1 MRSSS
6 HLVLSLILLFLLS
19 PALTA
24 ADSPSTPAYLPGF
37 ESAACPFESPFISL
51 ISPESMGFE
60 CGYVTVPERH
70 ANPTGP
76 TIRLPVAILR
86 ATGPDPQSDPLFL
99 AQGGP
104 GGDAFSLFSL
114 TMPDSILREDR
125 DLVIFNQ
132 RGTQYTEPDLTCTEA
147 QEALPELLPLT
158 VEEADQRTKT
168 AYKACYQRLQDSGVD
183 LSAYNSLENAADVEA
198 IRAAL
203 GYDEFNFYGVS
214 YGTLLGLHLM
224 NTQPENL
231 RSVVL
236 DAVVPTQINFIPLVP
251 QNTDRIFSELIKSC
265 AADAACRETYPNLEE
280 RLFALV
286 DKLNEEPVF
295 IPLTDP
301 ETGQTTA
308 TRIDGDGLLGIL
320 FQIFYLPDAFAV
332 FPKVVTDLE
341 AGDYSFIKDIGALLI
356 FDRSVSDGMY
366 FSVICAEDADFDPE
380 QTPLEGVRPQIARNA
395 IRDLRN
401 SYIEMCQLWHVDQ
414 LPPSVDD
421 PVSSDIPALLLSGQ
435 FDPITP
441 PANAEAA
448 AETLSNSYSFIDP
461 VGSHGAFSSNNC
473 VDNIVRD
480 FLNDPFSPPNGSCLN
495 NQTPADFVP
504 PGVLRVDL
512 LSRINRLDG
521 WAVTWTL
528 LAGLFLLG
536 VLSAFA
542 IYPLIILIRL
552 ISPKDKPASLRGLR
566 WGSRLLVLLFGLIAV
581 IFVVGLNYFVFQAL
595 DKEAYLI
602 VSSISGSAAPLFVLP
617 FILALLALLILA
629 AWFLLWLKRAG
640 SIWGRL
646 YYTFLTVCVVGYVAM
661 LAATGMFGV
670 LI

>member
-1 MRSSS
+1 MSSS
-6 HLVLSLILLFLLS
+6 SRLVLSLILFLLLT

-24 ADSPSTPAYLPGF
+24 ADSPAAPPLQPTF
-37 ESAACPFESPFISL
+37 EAAACPFENPLGSM

-70 ANPTGP
+70 AVPEGP

-86 ATGPDPQSDPLFL
+86 ATGENPQPDPLFL

-114 TMPDSILREDR
+114 TMPNSVLREDR

-132 RGTQYTEPDLTCTEA
+132 RGTKYTEPDLTCTEA

-158 VEEADQRTKT
+158 VEEADQRTK
-168 AYKACYQRLQDSGVD
+168 AEYRACYQRLQDSGVD
-183 LSAYNSLENAADVEA
+183 ISAYNSLENAADVEA
-198 IRAAL
+198 IREAL

-224 NTQPENL
+224 NTQPQNL

-251 QNTDRIFSELIKSC
+251 KNTDRIFSELLEAC
-265 AADAACRETYPNLEE
+265 QAEATCRETYPNLEE
-280 RLFALV
+280 RLFALI
-286 DKLNEEPVF
+286 DKLNENPVF

-301 ETGQTTA
+301 ETGQTTD
-308 TRIDGDGLLGIL
+308 TRIDGDSLLGLL

-341 AGDYSFIKDIGALLI
+341 AGDYSFIEDIGALLI

-380 QTPLEGVRPQIARNA
+380 TVPLEGVRPQIARNA
-395 IRDLRN
+395 IRDLRS
-401 SYIEMCQLWHVDQ
+401 SYIEMCQLWQVEE
-414 LPPSVDD
+414 LPSSVDD
-421 PVSSDIPALLLSGQ
+421 PVTSDIPALLLSGQ

-441 PANAEAA
+441 PANAETA
-448 AETLSNSYSFIDP
+448 AETLSISYSFVDP
-461 VGSHGAFSSNNC
+461 TGSHGALSSSNC
-473 VDNIVRD
+473 IDRIVAE
-480 FLNDPFSPPNGSCLN
+480 FLDDPLSRPNGACLN
-495 NQTPADFVP
+495 SQTPADFVP
-504 PGVLRVDL
+504 PGALRLAL
-512 LSRINRLDG
+512 LSQINRLDG
-521 WAVTWTL
+521 WAVAWTL
-528 LAGLFLLG
+528 LAGVFLLG
-536 VLSAFA
+536 VLSAFV
-542 IYPLIILIRL
+542 IYPLVILIRL
-552 ISPKDKPASLRGLR
+552 IRRKERPASARGLR
-566 WGSRLLVLLFGLIAV
+566 WGSRLLVLLFGLLAV
-581 IFVVGLNYFVFQAL
+581 MFVLGLNYFIFQAFEL
-595 DKEAYLI
+595 EAYLI
-602 VSSISGSAAPLFVLP
+602 VSAISSSAAPLFVLP
-617 FILALLALLILA
+617 FILALLALLILGA
-629 AWFLLWLKRAG
+629 LLLVWLKQAG

-646 YYTFLTVCVVGYVAM
+646 YYTFLTLCVVGYVAM